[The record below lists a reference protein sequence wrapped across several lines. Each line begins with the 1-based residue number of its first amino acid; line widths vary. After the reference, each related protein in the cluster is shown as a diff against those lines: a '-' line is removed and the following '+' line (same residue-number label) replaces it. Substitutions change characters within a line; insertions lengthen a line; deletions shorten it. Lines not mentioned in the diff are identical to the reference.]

1 MKPFDL
7 VKALA
12 GESVVTRDGQA
23 VTQLTHFAA
32 PYSEHCLVGVVRGT
46 MVTWDKQGC
55 YFDERQES
63 DYDLFMASKKR
74 TVWANIYP
82 TPSPYDQFFG
92 TASIFDTEEAADE
105 SPNAADRLGNKAFP
119 VEIEE

>member
-23 VTQLTHFAA
+23 VTQLTNFDAFD
-32 PYSEHCLVGVVRGT
+32 SEHCLVGVVCGT
-46 MVTWDKQGC
+46 MVTWDKQGR

-63 DYDLFMASKKR
+63 EYDLFMATKKR

-82 TPSPYDQFFG
+82 TPAPYTQLFG
-92 TASIFDTEEAADE
+92 NASIFDTEEAADE
-105 SPNAADRLGNKAFP
+105 AGAANRLGNKAFP